1 MRLRGRQPGCGVCG
15 SGPRPVFDAPVCAAP
30 SVELSDDRVSA
41 QVRERRYRVSDRPQS
56 LRQKL
61 DDRVAIVDVRT
72 ATEFGICSL
81 PGSTRTSTDHL
92 SGQLMRAETDLAALL
107 RDPASTVA
115 ALAPAA
121 TTIALVC
128 RRGNDSLIAAQRLR
142 SVPAL
147 ANVRVCDLEG
157 GLVAWSR
164 EVDPS
169 FPLY

>member
-1 MRLRGRQPGCGVCG
+1 MQ
-15 SGPRPVFDAPVCAAP
+15 
-30 SVELSDDRVSA
+30 
-41 QVRERRYRVSDRPQS
+41 RRDCVSDIVQS
-56 LRQKL
+56 LQDL
-61 DDRVAIVDVRT
+61 GQVTVIDVRT
-72 ATEFGICSL
+72 PTEVGICSL
-81 PGSTRTSTDHL
+81 PGSTRASVEPH
-92 SGQLMRAETDLAALL
+92 SAQLTRAETDLAALL

-115 ALAPAA
+115 NLAPAA
-121 TTIALVC
+121 ATIALVC
-128 RRGNDSLIAAQRLR
+128 RRGNDSLLAARQLR